1 MHAKFQHLRDL
12 KRWRENIDAQIKLG
26 LDNEFDVF
34 LQLPGETHFV
44 PEGTVHMV
52 ITFAKE
58 EDSLG
63 VLYGNAFYP
72 NEKSVREHI
81 NHFGS
86 DKFEFEEAFKDFFG
100 KDLGKIELTKNRRT
114 GRFEKRRRKMDE

>member
-1 MHAKFQHLRDL
+1 MQEQRLIL

-34 LQLPGETHFV
+34 LQLPGETHFI

-58 EDSLG
+58 KDSLG
-63 VLYGNAFYP
+63 VLYGNAFDP

-86 DKFEFEEAFKDFFG
+86 DKFEFKEAFKDIFG
-100 KDLGKIELTKNRRT
+100 KDLGKIELTRNRRT
-114 GRFEKRRRKMDE
+114 GRFENRRRKMDE